1 MDLFD
6 FLITRWYFS
15 LPLLTTL
22 IFWWFYESNK
32 GGKKIGPS
40 EAVTL
45 VNSGEAIFLDIRD
58 KNSFETG
65 HIHGSINIPKDSF
78 KQQEH
83 LLTTGKTIIVVSEN
97 GIDAGGA
104 GVELK
109 NIGVEKVMLLKYGL
123 ISWAEESLPL
133 VK

>member
-1 MDLFD
+1 MNF
-6 FLITRWYFS
+6 R
-15 LPLLTTL
+15 
-22 IFWWFYESNK
+22 
-32 GGKKIGPS
+32 KI
-40 EAVTL
+40 
-45 VNSGEAIFLDIRD
+45 
-58 KNSFETG
+58 
-65 HIHGSINIPKDSF
+65 
-78 KQQEH
+78 
-83 LLTTGKTIIVVSEN
+83 IIVVSEN